1 MALKIKHI
9 KSNQLIEHGTDE
21 NKYYTPKLPSVKDN
35 EGKVLDNPQ
44 IEYGEIAINYKDGY
58 ETISLRN
65 DNDDVVTFSTTDK
78 MVEYVDAASPFVY
91 DKEKKS
97 LAVKGSSSVASS
109 NLSFAEGYQ
118 TSATSVASHAEGQNT
133 TASGQYSHAEGDS
146 SSATSDASHSEGY
159 GTLANNQYSHAEG
172 YETLAGGFGRSSH
185 AEGDSSSATSN
196 ASHAEGY
203 GTLAN
208 NQYSHAEGNQ
218 TIASGEGSH
227 AEGQKTLASGGY
239 GSHAEGQSTTA
250 SGSTSH
256 AEGQNTVAGGQFSH
270 AEGYKTNA
278 TNLASHAEGQMTL
291 ASGVNGS
298 HAEGQSTSATSDASH
313 AEGNMTLASGVHSHA
328 EGFQTSAISAMTH
341 AEGIQTN
348 AANTASHAEGS
359 GTTASG
365 QGSHAE
371 GQQTIASGQGSHAE
385 GGYVPGEGGLAS
397 SYTTASGQYSH
408 AEGAGTLASGN
419 NSHAEGQ
426 NTTASGQSSHAE
438 GLQTSAKGD
447 YSHTSGSYTEALNDN
462 ETAIGIFNS
471 SSHASD
477 TFGDSGNTIFTVG
490 IGNYDLPNHT
500 RKNAFE
506 IRQNGDIYA
515 LQNLQ
520 EDENRIVK
528 SGDTLADAFEAVV
541 AKLNDLSGG
550 DTNKLSKTEL
560 LTVWDADSNTTGTTF
575 DAKTIAKVITD
586 NEYTTAAAYNAKI
599 GFAEYNSTD
608 KKIYFYKDSTDKT
621 TALAVIDASDF
632 IKDGMVSNVEIDN
645 GNLVISFNTDS
656 GKNAI
661 SLPLTSIFNPSN
673 YYTKNDVDTALSGKA
688 DTSTVTG
695 HTSNTDIHITASERT
710 AWNAKLDATAYTP
723 TDLSNYYTK
732 SETSGATEISTAL
745 SGKQANLTSGDGI
758 SISQNNDISVKI
770 KADVANAFTNLL
782 RVDNNGYLYVNETLD
797 AGDY

>member
-118 TSATSVASHAEGQNT
+118 TSATSVASHAEGQN
-133 TASGQYSHAEGDS
+133 
-146 SSATSDASHSEGY
+146 
-159 GTLANNQYSHAEG
+159 
-172 YETLAGGFGRSSH
+172 
-185 AEGDSSSATSN
+185 
-196 ASHAEGY
+196 
-203 GTLAN
+203 
-208 NQYSHAEGNQ
+208 
-218 TIASGEGSH
+218 
-227 AEGQKTLASGGY
+227 
-239 GSHAEGQSTTA
+239 
-250 SGSTSH
+250 
-256 AEGQNTVAGGQFSH
+256 
-270 AEGYKTNA
+270 
-278 TNLASHAEGQMTL
+278 
-291 ASGVNGS
+291 
-298 HAEGQSTSATSDASH
+298 
-313 AEGNMTLASGVHSHA
+313 
-328 EGFQTSAISAMTH
+328 
-341 AEGIQTN
+341 
-348 AANTASHAEGS
+348 
-359 GTTASG
+359 
-365 QGSHAE
+365 
-371 GQQTIASGQGSHAE
+371 
-385 GGYVPGEGGLAS
+385 
-397 SYTTASGQYSH
+397 TTASGQYSH